1 MPDSTGIGVG
11 LAGYSGARR
20 FTSLACNIGPHQI
33 VYNGELE
40 GITLA
45 FEDATRLGPN
55 RDIKVYI
62 DNQAAIYR
70 LARPSD
76 NPGQSQQIRAIA
88 AAAKVPGHQDI
99 DGNKDADRLAKTG
112 SKSLPTTQT
121 ALAATTSYA
130 YIDIKI
136 NQIHQHAWSSALASG
151 KGHYFNFF
159 NPRIHSRIQL
169 PKVARSTA
177 SAFFQLK
184 LKHGYFGSYLKRFKR
199 ASSDRC
205 ICNTNQP
212 ESPQHLILACSKYK
226 AERYILRQNVPFRL
240 SMQSL
245 FETKIGRQHLLV
257 FLHKTG
263 ISTRKWRL
271 ERAEFVND

>member
-20 FTSLACNIGPHQI
+20 FTSLAS
-33 VYNGELE
+33 
-40 GITLA
+40 
-45 FEDATRLGPN
+45 FKDATRLGPN

-88 AAAKVPGHQDI
+88 AAAKVAQNGST
-99 DGNKDADRLAKTG
+99 LA
-112 SKSLPTTQT
+112 
-121 ALAATTSYA
+121 
-130 YIDIKI
+130 IE
-136 NQIHQHAWSSALASG
+136 W
-151 KGHYFNFF
+151 
-159 NPRIHSRIQL
+159 L

-184 LKHGYFGSYLKRFKR
+184 LKHGYFSSYLK
-199 ASSDRC
+199 S
-205 ICNTNQP
+205 
-212 ESPQHLILACSKYK
+212 EYK

-245 FETKIGRQHLLV
+245 FETKIGR
-257 FLHKTG
+257 
-263 ISTRKWRL
+263 
-271 ERAEFVND
+271 

>member
-1 MPDSTGIGVG
+1 MPDSTGIRVG

-20 FTSLACNIGPHQI
+20 FTSLARNIGLHQI
-33 VYNGELE
+33 VYNRELE

-45 FEDATRLGPN
+45 FKNATRLGPN
-55 RDIKVYI
+55 RDIKVFT

-70 LARPSD
+70 LARPSN

-88 AAAKVPGHQDI
+88 AAAKVAQNGSTLAIEWVPSHQDI
-99 DGNKDADRLAKTG
+99 NSNKDADRLAKTG

-130 YIDIKI
+130 YI
-136 NQIHQHAWSSALASG
+136 ASG
-151 KGHYFNFF
+151 KGYYFNFF

-169 PKVARSTA
+169 PKAARSTA

-199 ASSDRC
+199 ASSDR
-205 ICNTNQP
+205 
-212 ESPQHLILACSKYK
+212 SCSEYK
-226 AERYILRQNVPFRL
+226 AERYIMRQNVPFRL

-245 FETKIGRQHLLV
+245 FETKIGR
-257 FLHKTG
+257 
-263 ISTRKWRL
+263 
-271 ERAEFVND
+271 